1 VAACLFADRS
11 QYHRLE
17 LYSLVG
23 TVFTL
28 QSYLPFDC
36 TIRSAA
42 PFSRALSDH
51 TDFEAKVFPPASP
64 TSFAESQRKKDLV
77 LCTTDSGELVVVDW
91 DAGRN
96 AIPASGIPAIKP
108 GLRVVQTIRQARP
121 GKDVCSLGRFIR
133 VSQEY
138 PPPSPKSPAGRSGWF
153 SRPLLTIFLVVSGWL
168 SALGRI
174 CLIYGIWRRGCVHN
188 SITNKFFSPMEASRL
203 LSPRF
208 SVRRVCG

>member
-1 VAACLFADRS
+1 LFADGY

-42 PFSRALSDH
+42 PFSRAQSDH
-51 TDFEAKVFPPASP
+51 TDFEATVFAPASP
-64 TSFAESQRKKDLV
+64 TSFVDSQRKNDLV

-96 AIPASGIPAIKP
+96 AIPANGTPAIKP
-108 GLRVVQTIRQARP
+108 GLRVVKAIRQARP

-138 PPPSPKSPAGRSGWF
+138 PPPELPQPRGAPGGPRGR
-153 SRPLLTIFLVVSGWL
+153 
-168 SALGRI
+168 
-174 CLIYGIWRRGCVHN
+174 C
-188 SITNKFFSPMEASRL
+188 
-203 LSPRF
+203 
-208 SVRRVCG
+208 